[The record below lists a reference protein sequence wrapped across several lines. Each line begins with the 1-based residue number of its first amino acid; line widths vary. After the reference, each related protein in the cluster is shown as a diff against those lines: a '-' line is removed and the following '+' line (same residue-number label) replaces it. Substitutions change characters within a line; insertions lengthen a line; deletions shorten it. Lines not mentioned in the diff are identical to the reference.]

1 MFPPFWGL
9 PPLTNAA
16 LQQLQRELDQLKQR
30 FDAAFRTLLET
41 EPIAVAQT
49 PAEVVY
55 TENKLRLLHYRPA
68 VAQPYPVP
76 LLMVPSLINRYY
88 ILDLIPGK
96 SLVEY
101 LVGRGIDVYMLDWG
115 TPGSEDRFITFDH
128 YITGYLRRVVQQ
140 VCTLSG
146 QQRISLLGYCIGGTF
161 TAIFTALYG
170 RYVQNLIQLTA
181 PINFHD
187 DGLLSQ
193 WTRKEHF
200 NVDLLVD
207 TLGNMPAELMQAS
220 FRMLKPTAQIAQH
233 IVLAEKLGDM
243 QAVQDFLAMQTW
255 INDNIPF
262 PGEAYRK
269 YIKECYQ
276 ENHLVQ
282 GKLVVDNQRVDLV
295 RIACALLIITASKD
309 HICPPQ
315 SAAVLQALVSS
326 TDKQVLEIPGGHIGI
341 VAGRSA
347 SGNLWPQLA
356 DWLIARSQAQPA
368 APEATT
374 KPARKRSARR
384 ADP

>member
-9 PPLTNAA
+9 PPATNAV
-16 LQQLQRELDQLKQR
+16 LQQMQRELEQMKNR
-30 FDAAFRTLLET
+30 FGAAFKTLLEA
-41 EPIAVAQT
+41 EPVAVAQT

-55 TENKLRLLHYRPA
+55 TENKLRLLHYHP
-68 VAQPYPVP
+68 VVEHPYPVP

-101 LVGRGIDVYMLDWG
+101 LVRRGIDVYMLDWG
-115 TPGSEDRFITFDH
+115 IPGSEDRFIPFDQ
-128 YITGYLRRVVQQ
+128 YISGYLRRVVQR
-140 VCTLSG
+140 VCARAG

-170 RYVQNLIQLTA
+170 QYVRNLIQLTA

-187 DGLLSQ
+187 EGLLSQ

-200 NVDLLVD
+200 NVDLIVD

-220 FRMLKPTAQIAQH
+220 FRLLKPTAQIAQQ
-233 IVLAEKLGDM
+233 IALAEKLGDL

-282 GKLVVDNQRVDLV
+282 GKLVVDGQRVDLAQ
-295 RIACALLIITASKD
+295 ITCALLIIIASKD

-315 SAAVLQALVSS
+315 SAAVLDSLVSS

-347 SGNLWPQLA
+347 SGSLWPRLA
-356 DWLIARSQAQPA
+356 DWLIARSDVQPA
-368 APEATT
+368 AEQPPPPSP
-374 KPARKRSARR
+374 PADQA
-384 ADP
+384 